1 MTQIYS
7 AFLFLHVTKA
17 PACTSTL
24 VTDLRIA
31 PATGP
36 TGCLP
41 SLILKGAMPPDRGPG
56 NGPRHAPAPRRGNV
70 IDNRAPRQTCR
81 SSPLAASPDISTARA
96 HAACRQPPR
105 QQIISDDC
113 SVRQYGIL
121 VPTTERTPR
130 ILRSDLEWRR
140 DYPRPT
146 CRQIIRRRHQADRS
160 C

>member
-41 SLILKGAMPPDRGPG
+41 SLILNGAMPPGRGPG
-56 NGPRHAPAPRRGNV
+56 NGPRHAPAPRRENV

-81 SSPLAASPDISTARA
+81 SSPLAASSHISPTARMRHVA
-96 HAACRQPPR
+96 SHPDSKQFPTTVQCAGA
-105 QQIISDDC
+105 
-113 SVRQYGIL
+113 GIL
-121 VPTTERTPR
+121 LLTEERTPR
-130 ILRSDLEWRR
+130 ILRSDLEWCR

-146 CRQIIRRRHQADRS
+146 CRQIIRRRHHADRS

>member
-41 SLILKGAMPPDRGPG
+41 SLILKGAMSLDRDPAAW
-56 NGPRHAPAPRRGNV
+56 PRHTPTPGRENV
-70 IDNRAPRQTCR
+70 IDNRAPRWACR
-81 SSPLAASPDISTARA
+81 SSLPAASPHISTARA
-96 HAACRQPPR
+96 HAAYRQPPVSK
-105 QQIISDDC
+105 QFPTTVEC
-113 SVRQYGIL
+113 AGTEIL
-121 VPTTERTPR
+121 VLTAKRTPR
-130 ILRSDLEWRR
+130 ILRSDLESRR
-140 DYPRPT
+140 DYPG
-146 CRQIIRRRHQADRS
+146 RRAGR
-160 C
+160 